1 MEDKN
6 INSSSKKFSMLN
18 INKKEVLTHAEIQ
31 KNEII
36 KRGGR
41 PKKDDKDKLK
51 VIVSLNVNSSER
63 EILESEAK
71 FVGLNVVS
79 LIRMSLSNALK
90 NDFTPVALVSNNLN
104 NEKKL
109 GKVVKQYAVPVT
121 DIIKEQLENRA
132 NEYMISVSDLL
143 KMSLRISGYYNT

>member
-1 MEDKN
+1 MNEQNSN
-6 INSSSKKFSMLN
+6 IKKFGMLN
-18 INKKEVLTHAEIQ
+18 INKKEVLTHAELQ
-31 KNEII
+31 KNEVL

-51 VIVSLNVNSSER
+51 VIVSLNVNSFEK
-63 EILESEAK
+63 EILESESK
-71 FVGLNVVS
+71 FIGLNVVS
-79 LIRMSLSNALK
+79 LIRMSLSQALK
-90 NDFTPVALVSNNLN
+90 NDFVPISLSSNNLN

-121 DIIKEQLENRA
+121 DVVKQQLEDRA

-143 KMSLRISGYYNT
+143 KMSLRISGYYNI